1 MAENLVNNGFSVIF
15 MRSSQHH
22 ITPQE
27 RTGKRG
33 KCVVKMVS
41 RGKNVVRFGQNVS
54 EMSQKFIALFTAEF
68 ASSFF
73 QNHKIIYINYHLC

>member
-1 MAENLVNNGFSVIF
+1 MTFNQVVRGSNPRTLRTSKMAENLVNTGFSVIF

-41 RGKNVVRFGQNVS
+41 RGKNVV
-54 EMSQKFIALFTAEF
+54 
-68 ASSFF
+68 
-73 QNHKIIYINYHLC
+73 QNHAFFR